1 MIREEFEV
9 NVRDE
14 RLADFWTEGL
24 DAYEK
29 FDSIDVAAGSYAP
42 LDVDG
47 AARPSNTET
56 N

>member
-1 MIREEFEV
+1 VIREEFEV

-24 DAYEK
+24 DAYER
-29 FDSIDVAAGSYAP
+29 FNSIDVAAGSYVP
-42 LDVDG
+42 LDAAG
-47 AARPSNTET
+47 AARPSNAET